1 MGLTSSHNHNK
12 ITIKIYNN
20 HHSEPSEIKLNG
32 SLITTELK
40 KPHESRLVSRAELE
54 RDDSHPHV
62 MDKNLGGISQEQ
74 GVPALH
80 QAPKSR
86 IPVLVPG
93 R

>member
-40 KPHESRLVSRAELE
+40 KPHPSRL
-54 RDDSHPHV
+54 
-62 MDKNLGGISQEQ
+62 LGGAET
-74 GVPALH
+74 
-80 QAPKSR
+80 
-86 IPVLVPG
+86 
-93 R
+93 